1 MEAIISNLPKIR
13 VVVRKRPRNRK
24 ELDKNDPDILRIEN
38 DQTLTVQELKT
49 KVDLT
54 KYIEEHAFTFD
65 NVFGDEASNDDIYLT
80 WVQPIIAA
88 AFEGAK
94 VSCFAYGQTGSG
106 KTFTMMGPNPTA
118 KVQTHPGIY
127 LLAANDIF
135 TLLNDE
141 AYEGYSIVASLYEI
155 YCGKLHDLLNSR
167 KEVYARCDAKQRVKI
182 MGLTEAPCTTVEELM
197 QVINYGLTE
206 RTTGSTAANADS
218 SRSHAI
224 MQVVLKNPENKTA
237 GKMSFI
243 DLAGS
248 ERGADTADAHKKV
261 RQDGAEINKSLLA
274 LKECIRALD
283 QDQRHT
289 PFRGSK
295 LTQVLK
301 DSFVGNCK
309 TVMIANVSPWASCW
323 EHTLNSLRYA
333 DRVKE
338 LKREDRER
346 VDPLMLPR
354 NGTNT
359 TKRDIKKTHGMET
372 NAVKAKNLPIALQ
385 RQESLPVW
393 SNEYANKILS
403 LQMNKTKSVKPVQTS
418 KLPVPSRPQNQMLQG
433 GKSPKFRPSNGVGGG
448 LQINSKT
455 KNYEELNENLQSIKS
470 MMGSNKPQEPVY
482 NTERKKPFALLSN
495 NNMQELR
502 RPPTGVKPEPYVAKQ
517 HVDMQ
522 MDEDQLEVEDFDQ
535 ESQGLEQICQDHES
549 LVNLILQ
556 EEEDLLASH
565 RKYIDDIVDSVKKQM
580 VLLHDVDKP
589 GSSVEEYISSLDKML
604 LSNIGMIHGI
614 RKQLKTFERHLK
626 EEEQLSQ
633 KFYEQQQ
640 DDDMCQDDFD
650 EDYPPQNRNRGHG
663 DDYEEDHNLEDD
675 EFMDDLYD
683 LEVTPSEPPLEDN
696 LVGGSAF

>member
-1 MEAIISNLPKIR
+1 
-13 VVVRKRPRNRK
+13 
-24 ELDKNDPDILRIEN
+24 
-38 DQTLTVQELKT
+38 
-49 KVDLT
+49 
-54 KYIEEHAFTFD
+54 
-65 NVFGDEASNDDIYLT
+65 
-80 WVQPIIAA
+80 VQPIIAA

-309 TVMIANVSPWASCW
+309 TVMIANVSP
-323 EHTLNSLRYA
+323 
-333 DRVKE
+333 
-338 LKREDRER
+338 
-346 VDPLMLPR
+346 
-354 NGTNT
+354 
-359 TKRDIKKTHGMET
+359 
-372 NAVKAKNLPIALQ
+372 
-385 RQESLPVW
+385 
-393 SNEYANKILS
+393 
-403 LQMNKTKSVKPVQTS
+403 
-418 KLPVPSRPQNQMLQG
+418 
-433 GKSPKFRPSNGVGGG
+433 
-448 LQINSKT
+448 
-455 KNYEELNENLQSIKS
+455 
-470 MMGSNKPQEPVY
+470 
-482 NTERKKPFALLSN
+482 
-495 NNMQELR
+495 
-502 RPPTGVKPEPYVAKQ
+502 
-517 HVDMQ
+517 
-522 MDEDQLEVEDFDQ
+522 
-535 ESQGLEQICQDHES
+535 
-549 LVNLILQ
+549 
-556 EEEDLLASH
+556 
-565 RKYIDDIVDSVKKQM
+565 
-580 VLLHDVDKP
+580 
-589 GSSVEEYISSLDKML
+589 
-604 LSNIGMIHGI
+604 
-614 RKQLKTFERHLK
+614 
-626 EEEQLSQ
+626 
-633 KFYEQQQ
+633 
-640 DDDMCQDDFD
+640 
-650 EDYPPQNRNRGHG
+650 
-663 DDYEEDHNLEDD
+663 
-675 EFMDDLYD
+675 
-683 LEVTPSEPPLEDN
+683 
-696 LVGGSAF
+696 